1 MSTWYNRHR
10 SVGPLLT
17 YNDHHSVFRQG
28 NCSNGD
34 IAIQSDTVTADRTR
48 SYYLEEMYDVITKN
62 FRAVIRAGAII
73 NNPMIH
79 TYDSWTRGD
88 INWSGSKPANCPSTP
103 YKDYNWEGTNNTLPV
118 SPLLPIDQ
126 ELLDSLVAEASTKA
140 KAKLYASLVPG
151 LVILGELR
159 ETLQLL
165 RSPLGG
171 ITKIIGKSRNK
182 YKGFGEAARSS
193 WLAGRYGWRPIL
205 HDIESIMEATVKRN
219 RKRLTARASASGS
232 STAQETISLTAASH
246 ANSSSLRVATHAYSV
261 RAGVLANIKT
271 TSGYV
276 SGLRLRDIP
285 SAAWNLL
292 PYSFV
297 VDWFL
302 NVGDYIEA
310 SVTSGNVDILAE
322 WVSTDIISNQT
333 ETITPGQYSDYSA
346 KPTSPAVNFRYHRTK
361 QRSPGLPDPSLTFKT
376 RSINSLLE
384 ARDWRV
390 IDAIALLSGKRPSFA
405 RTG

>member
-10 SVGPLLT
+10 SIGPLYT
-17 YNDHHSVFRQG
+17 YNDHHSLFRQG

-34 IAIQSDTVTADRTR
+34 IAIQSDTITADRTR
-48 SYYLEEMYDVITKN
+48 SSYMEEMYDVKTAN
-62 FRAVIRAGAII
+62 FQALIRAGAII

-79 TYDSWTRGD
+79 IYDSWTRGD
-88 INWSGSKPANCPSTP
+88 ISWSGSKPANCPSTP
-103 YKDYNWEGTNNTLPV
+103 YKDYTFEGTNNSLPV

-126 ELLDSLVAEASTKA
+126 DLLNSLVAEASTAA
-140 KAKLYASLVPG
+140 KAKLYSSLVPG

-171 ITKIIGKSRNK
+171 ITKIIGKS
-182 YKGFGEAARSS
+182 KGSVRGLAEAARTS
-193 WLAGRYGWRPIL
+193 WLAGRYGWRPAL
-205 HDIESIMEATVKRN
+205 HDIEQIMEATVKRD
-219 RKRLTARASASGS
+219 RKRLTARSNAS
-232 STAQETISLTAASH
+232 STSTASSTISLIAASH
-246 ANSSSLRVATHAYSV
+246 ANSTSVRECQHSYSV
-261 RAGVLANIKT
+261 RCGVLANVKT
-271 TSGYV
+271 DSGYV

-302 NVGDYIEA
+302 NVGNYIEA
-310 SVTSGNVDILAE
+310 SVTSGNVEILAE

-333 ETITPGQYSDYSA
+333 ETITPGQYSDYTDN
-346 KPTSPAVNFRYHRTK
+346 PTSPAVNVRYHRVK
-361 QRSPGLPDPSLTFKT
+361 QRAPGLPDPSLTFKT
-376 RSINSLLE
+376 RSINSLLSGK
-384 ARDWRV
+384 DWRV
-390 IDAIALLSGKRPSFA
+390 IDTIALLSGKRPSFA